1 MKSKKP
7 KSSIPAPIA
16 NGEVTPKYCTKT
28 GLRLKAKAVPKRAI
42 ATWVPMAEANS
53 LPRNHF
59 VTILETVMPVMS
71 HPMPKSPK
79 PSDEMRTCTFT
90 CSGIKP
96 KNVKAIFV

>member
-1 MKSKKP
+1 MKSTKP

-16 NGEVTPKYCTKT
+16 NGKVTPKCCTKT

-53 LPRNHF
+53 LPRNHL
-59 VTILETVMPVMS
+59 VIILETVMPVMS
-71 HPMPKSPK
+71 HPIPKRPK

-90 CSGIKP
+90 YSGMKP
-96 KNVKAIFV
+96 KKVKAMLA